1 MLAHPP
7 KPQPTMTIQSTI
19 IPLKRNISIQL
30 GMNGGSFTA
39 EFYTNREKKKTTP
52 ISLEH

>member
-1 MLAHPP
+1 
-7 KPQPTMTIQSTI
+7 MTIQSTI

-39 EFYTNREKKKTTP
+39 EFYTNREKRNP
-52 ISLEH
+52 QLA